1 MALRVGKRRWKRKG
15 MEKRAKEDMT
25 NPVKDISCHRNLLLS
40 SLPAPFLQSYLA
52 LFTDHSPSFN
62 LFCFLTS
69 LPFLLLYFSRLCPST
84 NNQIPVMPL
93 ASLDALQF
101 LDHAGQF
108 LGLDSVQNESGPA
121 AVVPFLKGGGDL
133 WKHKPR
139 IWCCRS

>member
-1 MALRVGKRRWKRKG
+1 
-15 MEKRAKEDMT
+15 
-25 NPVKDISCHRNLLLS
+25 
-40 SLPAPFLQSYLA
+40 
-52 LFTDHSPSFN
+52 
-62 LFCFLTS
+62 
-69 LPFLLLYFSRLCPST
+69 
-84 NNQIPVMPL
+84 MPL

-121 AVVPFLKGGGDL
+121 ALVPFSKGEKKL